1 MPQYFGNTTCAVYET
16 FELENPGLITRIW
29 NFTVTSATKAQDFTI
44 TLISGVWNKRG
55 SLTEVVTGKVW
66 SVLEY
71 ISIGSLEWIR
81 SIATWISEKT
91 FTALTWLSDLT
102 WRGAKW
108 FGPMTWNCIQWLA
121 EFLWDEVQWLAEL
134 TINNTYLFVGMVWN
148 TAANLVEIMFN
159 AVSWIVKP
167 LVQVFYYITDV
178 AVEFY
183 TDYLHGKWKAFI
195 SSEISF
201 EGTVI

>member
-29 NFTVTSATKAQDFTI
+29 NFTVTSATRAQDFAI

-108 FGPMTWNCIQWLA
+108 FGPMAWNCIQWLA

-183 TDYLHGKWKAFI
+183 TDYLHGK
-195 SSEISF
+195 
-201 EGTVI
+201 